1 MPFDPTKPSTHSPTS
16 SAEMR
21 SQLTSPKA
29 LIDAI
34 LTITAAQVDGVNT
47 LPPGNA
53 ANVSLSVIGNTLHFT
68 FDIPQGEVGP
78 MGEVTTND
86 MNNAISNAITGTSN
100 NTNGVSTLG
109 QSADY
114 NYNQSQMQDVLNK
127 LDEFINAARR

>member
-1 MPFDPTKPSTHSPTS
+1 MPFDPTKPANNSPNS

-21 SQLTSPKA
+21 SQLTSLKA

-53 ANVSLSVIGNTLHFT
+53 ANVSLSVVGNTLHFT

-78 MGEVTTND
+78 TGEVTTND
-86 MNNAISNAITGTSN
+86 MNNAISNAISGTSN

-109 QSADY
+109 QSADF